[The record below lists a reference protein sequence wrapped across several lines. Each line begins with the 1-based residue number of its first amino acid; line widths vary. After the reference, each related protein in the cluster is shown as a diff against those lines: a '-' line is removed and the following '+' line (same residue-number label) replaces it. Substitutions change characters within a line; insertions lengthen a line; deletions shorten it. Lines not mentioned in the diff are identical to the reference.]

1 MSKRIHNI
9 NRLVLAV
16 AMMLSGLLHL
26 SAQGNRTF
34 EGKVFNSEFSMW
46 LEMDFYGEGVKM
58 PAQEIFGQ
66 VPGYFA
72 TRRDGRKWIVTD
84 AKIDGEKA
92 YLTVINDYGSEDFT
106 AVLYYKA
113 DGTYQLERKSGSTM
127 KVVENRKWVK
137 IPKTIVF
144 TRKGMDK

>member
-46 LEMDFYGEGVKM
+46 LEMDFYGEGVKV
-58 PAQEIFGQ
+58 PARLI
-66 VPGYFA
+66 
-72 TRRDGRKWIVTD
+72 
-84 AKIDGEKA
+84 
-92 YLTVINDYGSEDFT
+92 
-106 AVLYYKA
+106 
-113 DGTYQLERKSGSTM
+113 STTCP
-127 KVVENRKWVK
+127 NRKK
-137 IPKTIVF
+137 SRNSLINT
-144 TRKGMDK
+144 

>member
-46 LEMDFYGEGVKM
+46 LEMDFYGEGVKV
-58 PAQEIFGQ
+58 PAQDKCLAISLQDAMVGNGLL
-66 VPGYFA
+66 PMPRLMA
-72 TRRDGRKWIVTD
+72 RKLI
-84 AKIDGEKA
+84 
-92 YLTVINDYGSEDFT
+92 
-106 AVLYYKA
+106 
-113 DGTYQLERKSGSTM
+113 
-127 KVVENRKWVK
+127 
-137 IPKTIVF
+137 
-144 TRKGMDK
+144 